1 MSVMSPDQVAAALEE
16 IAVLLALRGENSFK
30 VNAYH
35 NAARTI
41 EQLTANLTDL
51 VAENRLGEVR
61 GIGATIQGVVTSLVR
76 DGRAPLLDELR
87 AATPPGLVQMLRLPG
102 LGPKKVRALADAGI
116 ADLEALKAACER
128 DDVARLKGFGAKTQE
143 KILAGLAFVAQ
154 AGQRIR
160 LDEAT
165 VLAAGIVARLKKA
178 SGVRHI
184 EPCGSLRRRRETVG
198 DLDILVSTADPHPVM
213 EAFVALPG
221 IGSVLS
227 RGETLS
233 SVTIPIGSGPNRT
246 EFRADL
252 RVVSEKQFPFALAY
266 FTGSKAHNVAMRSRA
281 KERGWR
287 LNEYGLSD
295 VPCGTEADIYKALD
309 LEYVPPELREDTG
322 EIEAAAAHH
331 LPRLV
336 TNKDI
341 RGVFHNHT
349 TASDGAATLDEMAAA
364 ARDLGFEYLGIAD
377 HSQSLTVARGL
388 TPDRVRQQQRAID
401 ALNET
406 FDGFRIF
413 KGIECDILADGS
425 LDFDDA
431 VLATFDYVVAS
442 VHTHFAMPRDE
453 MTARM
458 VRAVRHPL
466 VTMLGHP
473 TGRLLLRRDGYAV
486 DLDVVLKAAAESGT
500 MVEINAQP
508 TRLDLDW
515 IHCKK
520 AKALGIP
527 LVINPDAHSTDELE
541 LYTYGVDVARRGWL
555 EKKDVFNT
563 KSLRQVEAA
572 LRRAAK

>member
-1 MSVMSPDQVAAALEE
+1 MSADEVAAALEE

-35 NAARTI
+35 NAARAI
-41 EQLTANLTDL
+41 EQLTANLAEL

-61 GIGATIQGVVTSLVR
+61 GIGSTIQGVVTSLVR

-87 AATPPGLVQMLRLPG
+87 AATPPGLIQMLRLPG

-116 ADLEALKAACER
+116 ADLESLKAACER
-128 DDVARLKGFGAKTQE
+128 DAVAKLKGFGAKTQE

-165 VLAAGIVARLKKA
+165 VLASAIVAALKKVP
-178 SGVRHI
+178 GVRRI

-198 DLDILVSTADPHPVM
+198 DLDILVSTADPRPVM
-213 EAFVALPG
+213 ETFVALPG

-233 SVTIPIGSGPNRT
+233 SVTIPIGTGPNRT

-252 RVVSEKQFPFALAY
+252 RVVSDEQFPFALAY

-322 EIEAAAAHH
+322 EIEAAAEHR

-336 TNKDI
+336 TVRDI

-388 TPDRVRQQQRAID
+388 TPDRVRQQHRAID
-401 ALNET
+401 ALNDT
-406 FDGFRIF
+406 FDGFLVF

-442 VHTHFAMPRDE
+442 VHTLFAMPREE
-453 MTARM
+453 MTARI

-486 DLDVVLKAAAESGT
+486 DLDAVLKAAAECGT
-500 MVEINAQP
+500 MIEINAQP

-541 LYTYGVDVARRGWL
+541 LFVYGVDVARRGWL

-563 KSLRQVEAA
+563 KSLRQVESA
-572 LRRAAK
+572 LRQAPK